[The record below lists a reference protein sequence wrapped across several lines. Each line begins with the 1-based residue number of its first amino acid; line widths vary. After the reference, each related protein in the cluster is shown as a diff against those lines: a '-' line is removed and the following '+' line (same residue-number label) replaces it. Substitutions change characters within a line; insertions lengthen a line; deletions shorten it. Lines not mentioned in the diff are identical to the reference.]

1 METSKRA
8 LSCIYKSIDSWNKN
22 QKEEKFKILK
32 SIDTEIFGENS
43 ILDSL
48 GIIHFIVSIEDN
60 IKEEFNIDI
69 SLANEKV
76 ISEDESPF
84 KNVKLLNEY
93 ISSLIQAN

>member
-1 METSKRA
+1 M
-8 LSCIYKSIDSWNKN
+8 IQIP
-22 QKEEKFKILK
+22 EK
-32 SIDTEIFGENS
+32 
-43 ILDSL
+43 L